1 MIFFAPRRRI
11 AMPPEDLSVTV
22 GGREVPVAIRRNAR
36 ARRLILRIDPDG
48 CGVTVTVP
56 SVVRLDDAISFVR
69 GRTDW
74 IADRLDS
81 IPAPIA
87 LSDGADVPVLGV
99 AHRVRHDPNA
109 HAVSQ
114 RDGEIVVVGRAEH
127 LSRRLRDW
135 FRREARREIAPR
147 VAAKAAQL
155 GRKPGR
161 ITIRDTR
168 SRWGSCS
175 VAGNLSFCWR
185 LVMAPEAVL
194 DYVVAHEVAHL
205 AERGHGPAF
214 WRTVEGLTDDV
225 ATAKAWL
232 RREGPDLHRYG

>member
-1 MIFFAPRRRI
+1 
-11 AMPPEDLSVTV
+11 
-22 GGREVPVAIRRNAR
+22 
-36 ARRLILRIDPDG
+36 
-48 CGVTVTVP
+48 VTVP
-56 SVVRLDDAISFVR
+56 SGVRVDDAITFVR

-81 IPAPIA
+81 VPAPIA
-87 LSDGADVPVLGV
+87 FADGAEVPVLGV
-99 AHRVRHDPNA
+99 AHRVRHEA
-109 HAVSQ
+109 GARVVSRQ
-114 RDGEIVVVGRAEH
+114 DGEITVGGRAEH
-127 LSRRLRDW
+127 LPRRLRDW

-161 ITIRDTR
+161 ITVRDTR

-175 VAGNLSFCWR
+175 AAGNLSFCWR

-205 AERGHGPAF
+205 AERGHGLAF
-214 WRTVEGLTDDV
+214 WRVVEGLTDDV

-232 RREGPDLHRYG
+232 RREGPGLHRYG